1 MYPPQDIS
9 WSHKMSIYSSHVDF
23 DYSDKLFRF
32 STMPLLFSLPHNWQA
47 ICGYFCCCCS
57 VLSNSLQ
64 SYGLQNAR
72 LPCPSLSHSTCSNSC
87 PLSWWCHPTTSSPAT
102 PFSSCPQSFLASGSF
117 PMSQLFASG
126 DQSIGASAL
135 VLWMN
140 IKGWFPLEFTG
151 SISLLPKGPS
161 RLFSSTRGWKQQFF
175 SAQPSLWS
183 NSHIHTWL
191 LDKTIA
197 LIIWTFVG
205 KVMSLLFNMLTRF
218 VIAFLPRSK
227 HLLISWLQSLFTVIL
242 EPKKIKYV
250 TVSILSSSICHEVMG
265 LDAMI
270 LFFEYWGLS

>member
-1 MYPPQDIS
+1 MLILITLTSCSGSPLCNYCFLSLTTDRQS
-9 WSHKMSIYSSHVDF
+9 VDSF
-23 DYSDKLFRF
+23 FTVVQSCPTLQ
-32 STMPLLFSLPHNWQA
+32 PH
-47 ICGYFCCCCS
+47 
-57 VLSNSLQ
+57 
-64 SYGLQNAR
+64 GLQNAR

-87 PLSWWCHPTTSSPAT
+87 PLSWWCHPTTPSPAT

-126 DQSIGASAL
+126 DQSIGASVL

-151 SISLLPKGPS
+151 LITLLSKGLS
-161 RLFSSTRGWKQQFF
+161 RLFSSTIVWKHQFF

-205 KVMSLLFNMLTRF
+205 KVMSLLF
-218 VIAFLPRSK
+218 
-227 HLLISWLQSLFTVIL
+227 
-242 EPKKIKYV
+242 
-250 TVSILSSSICHEVMG
+250 
-265 LDAMI
+265 
-270 LFFEYWGLS
+270 